1 MWEEWLREALTG
13 DRKHRN
19 ELEMQKHAALLALP
33 SVQRGGTCAAL
44 KRADTKGSF
53 NSNLVKQC
61 QELTFFYSL

>member
-33 SVQRGGTCAAL
+33 VCRGVGPVLHSNALTQRA
-44 KRADTKGSF
+44 
-53 NSNLVKQC
+53 V
-61 QELTFFYSL
+61 LTAT